1 MERIRGCLPNL
12 IIKEVM
18 LMNAKKESIFKE
30 ALRQLQEERRL
41 LILSRD
47 KVDEQI
53 DAKDKDVQDI
63 KRILVE

>member
-1 MERIRGCLPNL
+1 
-12 IIKEVM
+12 
-18 LMNAKKESIFKE
+18 MNAKKESIFKE